1 MKTEFS
7 RNFIALFSG
16 TTISQIIP
24 FIVAP
29 IISRLYSPADF
40 GFYSFFISI
49 VGLLSII
56 VTLKYEMAI
65 ILPSNTKI
73 ADQLLQTSILLSVFA
88 SSLILAITILGYF
101 IFHYE
106 LIFLTLPFAV
116 FLLSIVNIY
125 DRFYNRAKQYKKMSY
140 QRIAKSSMES
150 GYNLLGYIKTFKSYN
165 LIYGFILSYLVS
177 FLFVWIN
184 EYKTIKKVFSKI
196 SSLRIRL
203 TLIRYI
209 DFPKYTLPHTFLN
222 TLSTSIPILLIP
234 IYYDQSVLGSYTF
247 GLKYIQAPLA
257 LISAAIYN
265 VIGQEFSENINNR
278 EALSLKFYYVLKKLI
293 LFSIL
298 LFPCLIFAES
308 IFSFVFGNQWAV
320 SGEFICIL
328 SLWIILNFIVSSF
341 ANIPIIFNQQKT
353 ALIIEIIY
361 SLIKILPFAIG
372 AGFLGLAITHVLLIY
387 MIMSSLLLIF
397 VLIWY
402 RTLLAH

>member
-24 FIVAP
+24 FILAP

-88 SSLILAITILGYF
+88 SSLILAITLLGYF

-116 FLLSIVNIY
+116 FLLSMVNIY

-165 LIYGFILSYLVS
+165 LIYGFILSY
-177 FLFVWIN
+177 F
-184 EYKTIKKVFSKI
+184 I
-196 SSLRIRL
+196 S
-203 TLIRYI
+203 
-209 DFPKYTLPHTFLN
+209 
-222 TLSTSIPILLIP
+222 
-234 IYYDQSVLGSYTF
+234 V
-247 GLKYIQAPLA
+247 
-257 LISAAIYN
+257 
-265 VIGQEFSENINNR
+265 
-278 EALSLKFYYVLKKLI
+278 
-293 LFSIL
+293 
-298 LFPCLIFAES
+298 CLD
-308 IFSFVFGNQWAV
+308 
-320 SGEFICIL
+320 
-328 SLWIILNFIVSSF
+328 
-341 ANIPIIFNQQKT
+341 K
-353 ALIIEIIY
+353 
-361 SLIKILPFAIG
+361 
-372 AGFLGLAITHVLLIY
+372 
-387 MIMSSLLLIF
+387 
-397 VLIWY
+397 
-402 RTLLAH
+402 

>member
-7 RNFIALFSG
+7 RNFTALFSG

-24 FIVAP
+24 FILAP

-116 FLLSIVNIY
+116 FLLSMVNIY

-209 DFPKYTLPHTFLN
+209 DFPKYNLPHTFLN

-265 VIGQEFSENINNR
+265 VIGQEFSENLNNR

-308 IFSFVFGNQWAV
+308 IFSLVFGNQWAV

-387 MIMSSLLLIF
+387 MIMSSLLLIL

-402 RTLLAH
+402 RTLLTH

>member
-278 EALSLKFYYVLKKLI
+278 EALSLKFYYVLN
-293 LFSIL
+293 
-298 LFPCLIFAES
+298 
-308 IFSFVFGNQWAV
+308 V
-320 SGEFICIL
+320 
-328 SLWIILNFIVSSF
+328 
-341 ANIPIIFNQQKT
+341 
-353 ALIIEIIY
+353 
-361 SLIKILPFAIG
+361 
-372 AGFLGLAITHVLLIY
+372 
-387 MIMSSLLLIF
+387 
-397 VLIWY
+397 
-402 RTLLAH
+402 

>member
-16 TTISQIIP
+16 STISQIIP

-40 GFYSFFISI
+40 GFYSFFISL

-73 ADQLLQTSILLSVFA
+73 ADQLLLTSILLSVFA

-116 FLLSIVNIY
+116 FLLSMVNIY
-125 DRFYNRAKQYKKMSY
+125 DRFYNREKQYKKMSY
-140 QRIAKSSMES
+140 QRITKSSIES

-203 TLIRYI
+203 TLLRYI

-234 IYYDQSVLGSYTF
+234 IYYDQSVLGSFTF

-265 VIGQEFSENINNR
+265 VISQEFSENINNK
-278 EALSLKFYYVLKKLI
+278 EALSLKFYNVLKKLI

-298 LFPCLIFAES
+298 LFPCLLFAES
-308 IFSFVFGNQWAV
+308 IFSFFFGNQWAV
-320 SGEFICIL
+320 SGKFICIL

-341 ANIPIIFNQQKT
+341 AYIPIIFNQQKT
-353 ALIIEIIY
+353 ALKIEIIY

-387 MIMSSLLLIF
+387 MIMSSLLLIL

-402 RTLLAH
+402 RALLTN